1 LFLKFAAFYGYVWR
15 NQFKSDDFLAF
26 GKKEWLAG
34 LKPFDD
40 EILNK
45 LTLHCRDHLEFP
57 PTLPQLINLCR
68 KESKRAIFFKA
79 ENIEVSLPEVRQRFI
94 GEIKNV
100 LALT

>member
-1 LFLKFAAFYGYVWR
+1 M
-15 NQFKSDDFLAF
+15 AF

-34 LKPFDD
+34 LKPFED

-45 LTLHCRDHLEFP
+45 MTLHCRDHLELP

-68 KESKRAIFFKA
+68 KEIKREIFFKA
-79 ENIEVSLPEVRQRFI
+79 ENIEVSRPEVQQRFI
-94 GEIKNV
+94 GEIKNA

>member
-1 LFLKFAAFYGYVWR
+1 MFLKFAAFYGYVWR
-15 NQFKSDDFLAF
+15 NQFKSEDFLAF

-34 LKPFDD
+34 LKPFED

-45 LTLHCRDHLEFP
+45 MTLHCRDHLEFP

-68 KESKRAIFFKA
+68 KEIKGAAFFKA
-79 ENIEVSLPEVRQRFI
+79 ENIEVSLPEVQQRYI
-94 GEIKNV
+94 GKIKKV